1 MRNREA
7 IPMGAIIVAILG
19 HVISPALT
27 SGLAVCFVSAALTS
41 ALAAQQAAPPPTEPG
56 IESRPAE
63 EVADVPATPLHMTRP
78 KYPKAAFA
86 KRIQGAVVVEFQID
100 VQGRV
105 AGARVVES
113 IPDLDAAALAC
124 VSKWRFKPA
133 QKAGKPIAT
142 FARVPILFRIH

>member
-1 MRNREA
+1 MR
-7 IPMGAIIVAILG
+7 VAL
-19 HVISPALT
+19 
-27 SGLAVCFVSAALTS
+27 GLAAGFLNAALS
-41 ALAAQQAAPPPTEPG
+41 SDLAVGQQAAPLQTEHEG
-56 IESRPAE
+56 ENSAAE
-63 EVADVPATPLHMTRP
+63 GVADVPPKPLRITRP

-105 AGARVVES
+105 ARARVVES

-133 QKAGKPIAT
+133 QKEGKPVAT
-142 FARVPILFRIH
+142 FARVPILFRIY